1 MKGQMMKVNGNAK
14 MEKIR
19 LAELD
24 SLALMQ

>member
-14 MEKIR
+14 MKKIR